1 MWQAEREATKSCSGS
16 APGPCGAPGGMF
28 SFAAFPASSKDSNS
42 IRCARLYLAGSN
54 GLPFLCHSVF
64 ARCMDMRV
72 RLHSK
77 NAESRL
83 LDRCVEGRRNRKRQ
97 DAARFLRRNH
107 SVVPKARGGIVGMS
121 LPLVLVEDGALELL
135 LLGLGPGAALRLDPE
150 IGRASCRE

>member
-1 MWQAEREATKSCSGS
+1 AG
-16 APGPCGAPGGMF
+16 PGPCGAPGGRF
-28 SFAAFPASSKDSNS
+28 SFAAVAASSKDSNS

-83 LDRCVEGRRNRKRQ
+83 LDRCVEGRRNRKREGS
-97 DAARFLRRNH
+97 ARFLGLDYYVAPKERRG
-107 SVVPKARGGIVGMS
+107 VV
-121 LPLVLVEDGALELL
+121 
-135 LLGLGPGAALRLDPE
+135 
-150 IGRASCRE
+150 